1 MSLNDFSFQNK
12 KPQPENVKGV
22 REDITKILS
31 TTKVSELKLKD
42 EAVILDA
49 STDPKKAIEILVKNR
64 VRAAPVI
71 DNNDFIG
78 VLDLRDTL
86 KYVLLSH
93 DSFYSND
100 NDNDDQKINDKHAME
115 YLLGDHNNDWHSQ
128 TLNNLCKHRPFRVV
142 SKTDTLLQLCSIFA
156 LGSHVVGVINNDK
169 KLIGVVTQGYFFQQ
183 ISFLW
188 IFNHSC
194 SLNKLFELSYIISP
208 IKSVNRNIKAI
219 EAFKIMNTS
228 NLSGLAV
235 INDNGVLIHNTSATD
250 IKLWLLKGNQSLND
264 SIEIFLINIRNLSLT
279 ERYPI
284 TVCGLNDPLKRAIQK
299 LQATKYHRLWIVD
312 KDTKPI
318 GVLALTDVFKFIVA
332 TNENNNNNNKQ
343 ENQNENEQKSE

>member
-128 TLNNLCKHRPFRVV
+128 TLNNLCKHRP
-142 SKTDTLLQLCSIFA
+142 
-156 LGSHVVGVINNDK
+156 
-169 KLIGVVTQGYFFQQ
+169 
-183 ISFLW
+183 
-188 IFNHSC
+188 
-194 SLNKLFELSYIISP
+194 
-208 IKSVNRNIKAI
+208 
-219 EAFKIMNTS
+219 
-228 NLSGLAV
+228 
-235 INDNGVLIHNTSATD
+235 
-250 IKLWLLKGNQSLND
+250 
-264 SIEIFLINIRNLSLT
+264 
-279 ERYPI
+279 
-284 TVCGLNDPLKRAIQK
+284 
-299 LQATKYHRLWIVD
+299 
-312 KDTKPI
+312 
-318 GVLALTDVFKFIVA
+318 
-332 TNENNNNNNKQ
+332 
-343 ENQNENEQKSE
+343 